1 MISLIYLIY
10 YLTAPSLLTTL
21 SILLLITV
29 WADFGMNLMK
39 NRESNETLTKD
50 ERMKVVYADYV
61 YLVTYM
67 ESIMVTIILKGLL
80 SFFTIF

>member
-1 MISLIYLIY
+1 MISLVYLIY

-67 ESIMVTIILKGLL
+67 ESIMVIERVS
-80 SFFTIF
+80 SFF

>member
-21 SILLLITV
+21 SILLLIMV

-61 YLVTYM
+61 YMVTYM
-67 ESIMVTIILKGLL
+67 ESIMVTKGLL

>member
-1 MISLIYLIY
+1 MVSLIYLIY

-21 SILLLITV
+21 SILLLVTV

-67 ESIMVTIILKGLL
+67 ESIMV
-80 SFFTIF
+80 F